1 MSHKPSEA
9 HYVEG
14 VHRFWIDEGYVVCR
28 IECSD
33 YYARQ
38 AQNFCGGCKEM
49 DFLLYHPE
57 RRDLWLVEVKDY
69 RFDARP
75 KVGELV
81 CALSRKVRDTMFL
94 LRAASVAAPHEEPA
108 EGISLRDF
116 SILASEAETLH
127 LAFLLEMGMGGVWTD
142 GGLLANVKN
151 LLVGSMRFLDAELI
165 CAPITY
171 PHRIGPWRVTSA
183 HGEVSKRV
191 EIRRARKLAEIQ
203 EQRRR
208 ERLEA
213 QEESAWQEEPEGER
227 LSSGGNGGKDAPVEA
242 PPPAAHERG
251 KRESRGTTQKKET
264 GLNPALSIASLPEG
278 ASGPGTVRFHPAPA
292 VWHVSEKSF
301 ILQGL
306 AYHAARFI
314 NFCVLTTLCLT
325 ECHPVLLVL
334 PNFPAPE
341 SPNPPTGA
349 CGSWFFSLQASS
361 RSDFSPRNPLDW
373 GPARKTWN
381 PLKPSTRRAAW
392 C

>member
-33 YYARQ
+33 YYSRQ

-49 DFLLYHPE
+49 DFLLYHPG

-81 CALSRKVRDTMFL
+81 CALSRKVRDTLFL
-94 LRAASVAAPHEEPA
+94 LRAASVAAPDEEPA
-108 EGISLRDF
+108 EGVSLRDF

-151 LLVGSMRFLDAELI
+151 LLVASMRFLDAELI

-208 ERLEA
+208 ESPGRTRV
-213 QEESAWQEEPEGER
+213 EGKRPGGEG
-227 LSSGGNGGKDAPVEA
+227 LSRGQGGGEGAPVETA
-242 PPPAAHERG
+242 PPAAHERG
-251 KRESRGTTQKKET
+251 NRQSRGTTQKKET
-264 GLNPALSIASLPEG
+264 GLTPALSIASLPEG
-278 ASGPGTVRFHPAPA
+278 PSAPGSVWRLPAPA

-301 ILQGL
+301 ILQVL

-325 ECHPVLLVL
+325 ESLPFHPAPL
-334 PNFPAPE
+334 NFPAPG

-349 CGSWFFSLQASS
+349 CGSWFCSL
-361 RSDFSPRNPLDW
+361 
-373 GPARKTWN
+373 
-381 PLKPSTRRAAW
+381 
-392 C
+392 

>member
-1 MSHKPSEA
+1 MSHKPSKA
-9 HYVEG
+9 YYVEG
-14 VHRFWIDEGYVVCR
+14 VHRVWIDEGYVVCR

-94 LRAASVAAPHEEPA
+94 LRAASVAAPDEEPA

-116 SILASEAETLH
+116 SIQASGAETLH

-151 LLVGSMRFLDAELI
+151 LLVGSMRFLDAELV

-171 PHRIGPWRVTSA
+171 PRRIGPWRVTSA

-208 ERLEA
+208 ERMTA
-213 QEESAWQEEPEGER
+213 QEEGAWQEKSREDAGSHAAPAEERMPQWKRRLRQRMNGESANHEGR
-227 LSSGGNGGKDAPVEA
+227 RRK
-242 PPPAAHERG
+242 R
-251 KRESRGTTQKKET
+251 KREC
-264 GLNPALSIASLPEG
+264 GLRRLRPYCREEPR
-278 ASGPGTVRFHPAPA
+278 PGTVRARPAAA

-306 AYHAARFI
+306 AYHAALFI

-325 ECHPVLLVL
+325 ECHPVLPVL
-334 PNFPAPE
+334 PNFPAPAG
-341 SPNPPTGA
+341 PNPPTGA
-349 CGSWFFSLQASS
+349 CGSWYFSL
-361 RSDFSPRNPLDW
+361 
-373 GPARKTWN
+373 
-381 PLKPSTRRAAW
+381 
-392 C
+392 

>member
-1 MSHKPSEA
+1 MSHKPSKA
-9 HYVEG
+9 YYVEG

-94 LRAASVAAPHEEPA
+94 LRAASVAAPDEEPA

-116 SILASEAETLH
+116 SIQASGAETLH

-151 LLVGSMRFLDAELI
+151 LLVGSMRFLDAELV

-171 PHRIGPWRVTSA
+171 PRRIGPWRVTSA

-208 ERLEA
+208 ERLTA
-213 QEESAWQEEPEGER
+213 QEEGAWQEKSREDAGSHAAPAEERMPQWKRRLRLRMHGESANHEGR
-227 LSSGGNGGKDAPVEA
+227 RRKS
-242 PPPAAHERG
+242 
-251 KRESRGTTQKKET
+251 KRECGPRRLRPYCREE
-264 GLNPALSIASLPEG
+264 PR
-278 ASGPGTVRFHPAPA
+278 PGTVRARPAAA

-306 AYHAARFI
+306 AYHAALFI

-325 ECHPVLLVL
+325 ECHPVLPVL
-334 PNFPAPE
+334 PNFPAPAG
-341 SPNPPTGA
+341 PNPPTGA
-349 CGSWFFSLQASS
+349 CGSWYFSL
-361 RSDFSPRNPLDW
+361 
-373 GPARKTWN
+373 
-381 PLKPSTRRAAW
+381 
-392 C
+392 

>member
-1 MSHKPSEA
+1 MSHKPSKA
-9 HYVEG
+9 YYVEG

-94 LRAASVAAPHEEPA
+94 LRAASVAAPDEEPA

-116 SILASEAETLH
+116 SIQASGAETLH

-151 LLVGSMRFLDAELI
+151 LLVGSMRFLDAELV

-171 PHRIGPWRVTSA
+171 PRRIGPWRVTSA

-208 ERLEA
+208 ERLNA
-213 QEESAWQEEPEGER
+213 QEEGAWQEKSREDAGSHAAPAEERMPQWKRRLRQRMNGESANHEGR
-227 LSSGGNGGKDAPVEA
+227 CRK
-242 PPPAAHERG
+242 R
-251 KRESRGTTQKKET
+251 KRE
-264 GLNPALSIASLPEG
+264 
-278 ASGPGTVRFHPAPA
+278 
-292 VWHVSEKSF
+292 
-301 ILQGL
+301 
-306 AYHAARFI
+306 
-314 NFCVLTTLCLT
+314 
-325 ECHPVLLVL
+325 
-334 PNFPAPE
+334 
-341 SPNPPTGA
+341 
-349 CGSWFFSLQASS
+349 
-361 RSDFSPRNPLDW
+361 
-373 GPARKTWN
+373 
-381 PLKPSTRRAAW
+381 
-392 C
+392 

>member
-151 LLVGSMRFLDAELI
+151 LLVG

-213 QEESAWQEEPEGER
+213 QEEIAWQEKSRKG
-227 LSSGGNGGKDAPVEA
+227 SG
-242 PPPAAHERG
+242 
-251 KRESRGTTQKKET
+251 
-264 GLNPALSIASLPEG
+264 
-278 ASGPGTVRFHPAPA
+278 FHPAETA
-292 VWHVSEKSF
+292 EKMPQWKRR
-301 ILQGL
+301 LQQRMNG
-306 AYHAARFI
+306 
-314 NFCVLTTLCLT
+314 
-325 ECHPVLLVL
+325 
-334 PNFPAPE
+334 E
-341 SPNPPTGA
+341 SANHEG
-349 CGSWFFSLQASS
+349 
-361 RSDFSPRNPLDW
+361 RR
-373 GPARKTWN
+373 RKR
-381 PLKPSTRRAAW
+381 KRD
-392 C
+392 

>member
-57 RRDLWLVEVKDY
+57 RREVKDY

-213 QEESAWQEEPEGER
+213 QEESAWQEKSRKG
-227 LSSGGNGGKDAPVEA
+227 SG
-242 PPPAAHERG
+242 
-251 KRESRGTTQKKET
+251 
-264 GLNPALSIASLPEG
+264 
-278 ASGPGTVRFHPAPA
+278 FHPAETA
-292 VWHVSEKSF
+292 EKMPQWKRR
-301 ILQGL
+301 LQQRMNG
-306 AYHAARFI
+306 
-314 NFCVLTTLCLT
+314 
-325 ECHPVLLVL
+325 
-334 PNFPAPE
+334 E
-341 SPNPPTGA
+341 SANHEG
-349 CGSWFFSLQASS
+349 
-361 RSDFSPRNPLDW
+361 RR
-373 GPARKTWN
+373 RKR
-381 PLKPSTRRAAW
+381 KRD
-392 C
+392 